1 MPRQPQTVSTFAPGE
16 LMSRRAGIVV
26 IVCAL
31 FTGAARPAVAD
42 RGAGD
47 RERADA
53 ARALR
58 VYGTRYVLAS
68 ARLTPT
74 HAPQTGL
81 ACSGCHTRFP
91 ELPPTGRALKL
102 HGCAFRWS
110 GSLEG

>member
-58 VYGTRYVLAS
+58 VYATRYVLS
-68 ARLTPT
+68 GARLTPT
-74 HAPQTGL
+74 DARQTGL
-81 ACSGCHTRFP
+81 ACIACQSHFP
-91 ELPPTGRALKL
+91 ALTATGRAFKL
-102 HGCAFRWS
+102 NGYAFWRRA
-110 GSLEG
+110 SL